1 MMESGHTEL
10 NFDISHALLKSLEGA
25 ADRAG
30 VSVSEY
36 LCDAIRSQLVADA
49 KAPKAPAKF
58 GPETVRRMR
67 ELADRIPEDHVLPGD
82 STELLRQM
90 RNPKIDWDRAGMGR
104 RSSSSQSS
112 DPSGPR
118 VAP

>member
-1 MMESGHTEL
+1 MLEWDKRERIVMESGNTQL

-36 LCDAIRSQLVADA
+36 LCNAIRSQLVADA

-67 ELADRIPEDHVLPGD
+67 EIADRIPGDHVLPGD
-82 STELLRQM
+82 STELIRQM
-90 RNPKIDWDRAGMGR
+90 RNPKIDW
-104 RSSSSQSS
+104 
-112 DPSGPR
+112 P
-118 VAP
+118 

>member
-1 MMESGHTEL
+1 MMESGHTKL

-58 GPETVRRMR
+58 GPESARRIR
-67 ELADRIPEDHVLPGD
+67 ESAKKVFGDRVFPGD
-82 STELLRQM
+82 STELIRQM
-90 RNPKIDWDRAGMGR
+90 RNPQIDW
-104 RSSSSQSS
+104 
-112 DPSGPR
+112 P
-118 VAP
+118 

>member
-1 MMESGHTEL
+1 MMESRNTQL

-58 GPETVRRMR
+58 GPESVRRIR
-67 ELADRIPEDHVLPGD
+67 EIAKMNFGDQFLPGD
-82 STELLRQM
+82 STELIRQM
-90 RNPKIDWDRAGMGR
+90 RNPKIDW
-104 RSSSSQSS
+104 
-112 DPSGPR
+112 P
-118 VAP
+118 